1 MSGVWLLFVLWSD
14 VVLSCRAVSIGDGIP
29 PLQGEVLIANISD
42 DGIPPLQGEVLV
54 ENFSDDG
61 IPTLQGE
68 PLPKNL
74 RDAVIPPPSRP

>member
-1 MSGVWLLFVLWSD
+1 MSGVWLLFVLWLD

-42 DGIPPLQGEVLV
+42 DGIPPLQGE
-54 ENFSDDG
+54 
-61 IPTLQGE
+61 

>member
-42 DGIPPLQGEVLV
+42 DGIPPLQGE
-54 ENFSDDG
+54 
-61 IPTLQGE
+61 